1 MALLICDRHL
11 GFLLL
16 SFNIKSKNPS
26 FAANI
31 SILYPL
37 KTPRNLNFYSSWNH
51 QKTTGFL
58 MISGGIE
65 VKVFCCF
72 QRVWDGNIGHK
83 WFYLLSAN
91 PTNWSN
97 TLKQFVYNLSTNC
110 LSVFDHFKNWHY
122 LLRLPWWLFTLFF
135 IVP

>member
-11 GFLLL
+11 GFLLF

-31 SILYPL
+31 PILFPL